1 MKQHTIFNQWWLHLM
16 QGILLLGLS
25 LIQFLIQMD
34 QIIIIS
40 KLTGFVAMLNGFLIL
55 VGHYL
60 ATKEDGNRFN
70 FLIGFSSCLIGVVFI
85 AFLNYI
91 NDFVYI
97 LHLVFLFLSS
107 IYLLTN
113 FWNYKSAI
121 NWWWLN
127 LVILLTTFLVILI
140 INVVLPKDLYIA
152 SVLIGFQLFINGLFL
167 ILMSFAIR
175 KFQLEFELTIGQLK
189 KEHLL

>member
-55 VGHYL
+55 AGHYL
-60 ATKEDGNRFN
+60 AAKEDGNRFD
-70 FLIGFSSCLIGVVFI
+70 FLIGFSSCLIGVFFI
-85 AFLNYI
+85 AFI
-91 NDFVYI
+91 NFIDEFVYI

-113 FWNYKSAI
+113 FWNYKSTI

-127 LVILLTTFLVILI
+127 LVILFTTFLVILI
-140 INVVLPKDLYIA
+140 IKAVLPKGVYMA

-167 ILMSFAIR
+167 ILMAFTLR